1 MPESILLTLTQ
12 FGAAGLIGAL
22 WLFERRHA
30 AHRERQ
36 LDEAHRRLTADER
49 EISALLEVIKEN
61 TRAINALE
69 LSQRRMVRLIRSL
82 NGRASDPPLRSDS
95 SRAAC

>member
-1 MPESILLTLTQ
+1 MPESIFLTLTQ

-30 AHRERQ
+30 AQRERQ
-36 LDEAHRRLTADER
+36 LDEAHRRLMADER
-49 EISALLEVIKEN
+49 ELAALLEVIKEN

-82 NGRASDPPLRSDS
+82 NGRVSELPSQSDS